1 MNISEIIFA
10 NFWTWAGTVILLVM
24 LLDGTV
30 SVIKALRKPERTVR
44 RTTFEDGTVIVQ
56 INNATVGD
64 IRRAVKEI
72 GASEHI
78 RISQEDEA

>member
-1 MNISEIIFA
+1 MNIAEIIFA

-44 RTTFEDGTVIVQ
+44 RTAFEDGTVIVE
-56 INNATVGD
+56 IDNATVGD
-64 IRRAVKEI
+64 IRRAVREI

-78 RISQEDEA
+78 HITEDKA